1 MHREGVVF
9 DAEEGG
15 RFECRPG
22 VVLDADQGVAIN
34 AEGGALSMPVSTRDE
49 IRFFKREGYL
59 IKRGALD
66 QELIARDRERKW
78 AGRRR
83 A

>member
-34 AEGGALSMPVSTRDE
+34 AEGGALSMPVSKIVDLTG
-49 IRFFKREGYL
+49 I
-59 IKRGALD
+59 I
-66 QELIARDRERKW
+66 IATIMPPSSSYMCRKENT
-78 AGRRR
+78 
-83 A
+83 